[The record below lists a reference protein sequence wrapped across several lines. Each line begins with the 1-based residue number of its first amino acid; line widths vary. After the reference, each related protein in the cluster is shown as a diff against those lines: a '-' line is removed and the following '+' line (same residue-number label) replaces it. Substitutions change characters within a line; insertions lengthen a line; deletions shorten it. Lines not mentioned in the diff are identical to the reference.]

1 MRHNIII
8 ILLFSFLLSFSGQV
22 MHNSYMVESKT
33 LIVKFSES
41 YAPKLGLE
49 SPVSISDISSID
61 YSDNFKELLPLFTTI
76 TQYSNLHYEHNLH
89 QYYRL
94 ELHEHNDSFT
104 HIINDL

>member
-49 SPVSISDISSID
+49 SPVSISDIMQ
-61 YSDNFKELLPLFTTI
+61 F
-76 TQYSNLHYEHNLH
+76 
-89 QYYRL
+89 RL
-94 ELHEHNDSFT
+94 Q
-104 HIINDL
+104 

>member
-8 ILLFSFLLSFSGQV
+8 ILLFSFLLSFSGHV

-41 YAPKLGLE
+41 YAPKLGFE

-61 YSDNFKELLPLFTTI
+61 YSDNFKELLQTNSAKF
-76 TQYSNLHYEHNLH
+76 
-89 QYYRL
+89 
-94 ELHEHNDSFT
+94 D
-104 HIINDL
+104 DLCAGVNFLGFISMS